1 MVALLLLQVIVAVP
15 VAAFT
20 VMTGSGNV
28 SFTCCVVTDEAL
40 PLRTVIALI
49 VTGEFVLPEMSKA
62 PLYTAPVVVVGLVPS
77 IV

>member
-1 MVALLLLQVIVAVP
+1 MVALLLLQVILAVP
-15 VAAFT
+15 FAAFT

-62 PLYTAPVVVVGLVPS
+62 PSYTVPFVAVGSVPS
-77 IV
+77 MV

>member
-15 VAAFT
+15 VVAFT
-20 VMTGSGNV
+20 VMTGSGSV
-28 SFTCCVVTDEAL
+28 SFTSWVVTDDAF
-40 PLRTVIALI
+40 PLRTVMALI

-62 PLYTAPVVVVGLVPS
+62 PLYTVPVVAVGFVPS